1 MRCTSLTIAP
11 GQVACR
17 RRSSYQLQ
25 KWIDKRKGHREEFMI
40 HVISLRK
47 DIRATTDIDSHE
59 QEIIESWGRATVFCD
74 LYNSTHAVFYR
85 ASWHE
90 SKESENLL
98 IECWNYLDW
107 QFCWLKALHFS
118 TVIPYSR
125 NRFYCMNLQKKITT
139 KIR

>member
-1 MRCTSLTIAP
+1 
-11 GQVACR
+11 
-17 RRSSYQLQ
+17 
-25 KWIDKRKGHREEFMI
+25 MI
-40 HVISLRK
+40 HVISPRK

-59 QEIIESWGRATVFCD
+59 QEIESWGRPTVFCD

-125 NRFYCMNLQKKITT
+125 NRFYCMNLQKKWQLKSDRQAVRFKSRLCNLTYRQFQSKQIITLT
-139 KIR
+139 PSEFL